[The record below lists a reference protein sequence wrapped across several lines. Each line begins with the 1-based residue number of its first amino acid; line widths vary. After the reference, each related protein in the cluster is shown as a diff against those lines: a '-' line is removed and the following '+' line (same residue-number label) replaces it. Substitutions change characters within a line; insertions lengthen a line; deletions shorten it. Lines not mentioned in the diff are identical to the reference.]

1 LRWKK
6 SLFLLTALAVSL
18 PFILWWIEK
27 PTKLEVVI
35 INKTAHDQSFQEHS
49 GITWLLNHLRYVKE
63 ENMKYQK
70 DLDYYGFFSD
80 SQNKTYT
87 IRDLPPSMENIDV
100 FYIGNLYGVYEDDLE
115 FIEETTSPLIYGG
128 LNEEEWQSI
137 LTRISS
143 QKRSTLIME
152 NNVFSTA
159 TADYVQEDVSEYLQL
174 DLSGWSGKF
183 FDELDP
189 LINEDIPQSLLL
201 LNEKV
206 FKTAWNYRGAGFVL
220 VNEQTEQLQVLLDEH
235 YLGDGINVK
244 FTEAGLEKF
253 KLNNEYIYTDWF
265 TIVTAKRPE
274 DVIAEFSWNL
284 TDLGIEE
291 LKRLNIPVEF
301 AAIIGQNRSSSQ
313 NYFFAG
319 NFSKNNK
326 VPNFY
331 QLKGLSKLKSVFN
344 WNLSAEEKFFWQL
357 YVPVLTTIL
366 GESLDEIDNT
376 DSSQVSVAT
385 EGTLAYTSRIH
396 DNSFEVFLN
405 GSWSKLQIK
414 GVNMGMGK
422 PGAFPGEAAISEAE
436 YFRWFQSIGEM
447 GANTI
452 RVYTLHPPSFYNALK
467 DYNEQHDDP
476 IYLLHGVW
484 IDEEPLEES
493 LDAFIPEITKEFQ
506 EEMKRIVDV
515 IHGNALIERR
525 PGHAYGFYQA
535 DVSSYVIGWILG
547 IEWYPFMVKETNEK
561 HVSIGDYDGKYVMT
575 NGALPFE
582 YWLAAQFDKIIDYE
596 IEQYQW
602 IRPMSFTNWVTTDL
616 LNHPAEPNEEEDMVS
631 VDPNVIKLKGPL
643 MATNQFASY
652 HVYPYYPD
660 FLNYE
665 EDYVNYIDHR
675 GEFNNY
681 AAYLK
686 DLHAAHTIPVL
697 IAEFGV
703 PASRGLTH
711 ENPFGWNQGFLNE
724 EEQGEIIVRLYE
736 DIVHERLLG
745 GLIFTWQD
753 EWFKRTWNTKDY
765 DNPERRP
772 YWSNAQTNE
781 QQFGLLSFDRH
792 KIKVDGEINDWET
805 VSPLFTKEL
814 GILRNLYMDHDE
826 RYLYFRLDISS
837 TNEDFFTKG
846 FPLILLDTVPNQGNS
861 KSEMIEQVTFENGI
875 DFIINLNGLNQSRV
889 LVDTYYDL
897 FSLQYR
903 KDLQLS
909 EDPPINNSGKFMP
922 IHYALNREMTIPSQN
937 KTYPFSYYE
946 TGKLRYGNGNP
957 HSSNYDSLADFYID
971 QNQEVL
977 EIRIP
982 WLLLN
987 YRDPSQRK
995 VISDIYVEK
1004 EREEEEEGEK
1014 TDGIFVSAL
1023 LVKPSDSEGLKVIDS
1038 FPSFKLYS
1046 WEEWDL
1052 PAYEERLKSSYEIVK
1067 KAFSK

>member
-1 LRWKK
+1 MKWKI
-6 SLFLLTALAVSL
+6 SLFLLVVLAVSL
-18 PFILWWIEK
+18 PIVLWFTEK
-27 PTKLEVVI
+27 PTKLEVLI
-35 INKTAHDQSFQEHS
+35 FNKTVHDQTFQEHS
-49 GITWLLNHLRYVKE
+49 GVTWILNHHRYEKKG
-63 ENMKYQK
+63 NMKYQK

-80 SQNKTYT
+80 TENKTYT
-87 IRDLPPSMENIDV
+87 IRELPPSMENTDV

-115 FIEETTSPLIYGG
+115 FIEKSTNNISPLIYGG

-137 LTRISS
+137 LERISS

-152 NNVFSTA
+152 NNALSIA
-159 TADYVQEDVSEYLQL
+159 TADHVQKNVSDYLQL
-174 DLSGWSGKF
+174 DLSGWSGKYF
-183 FDELDP
+183 EELDP
-189 LINEDIPQSLLL
+189 LINEDIPQSLLQ
-201 LNEKV
+201 LNEQV
-206 FKTAWNYRGAGFVL
+206 FETAWNYQGSGFVL
-220 VNEQTEQLQVLLDEH
+220 VNEQTEQLLVLVDEH
-235 YLGDGINVK
+235 FLGDGINVQ
-244 FTEAGLEKF
+244 FTKAGLEKF
-253 KLNNEYIYTDWF
+253 KLKSEYNYTDWF

-274 DVIAEFSWNL
+274 DVLAKFSWNL
-284 TDLGIEE
+284 TDLGISE

-301 AAIIGQNRSSSQ
+301 AAIIGQSRSSSQ

-319 NFSKNNK
+319 NFSKNSN

-331 QLKGLSKLKSVFN
+331 QFKGLSKLKSVFN
-344 WNLSAEEKFFWQL
+344 WTHSAEEKFFWQL

-366 GESLDEIDNT
+366 AESLDEKDNV
-376 DSSQVSVAT
+376 DSSQVSVAN
-385 EGTLAYTSRIH
+385 EGSLAYTSRIH
-396 DNSFEVFLN
+396 ENSFEVFLN
-405 GSWSKLQIK
+405 GSWNKLQIK

-422 PGAFPGEAAISEAE
+422 PGAFPGEAAISEDE

-467 DYNEQHDDP
+467 EYNEQHDEP
-476 IYLLHGVW
+476 MYLLHGVW
-484 IDEEPLEES
+484 IDEEPLEET
-493 LDAFIPEITKEFQ
+493 LDAFKPEITKEFQ
-506 EEMKRIVDV
+506 EEMQRIVDV

-525 PGHAYGFYQA
+525 PGHAYGIYQA
-535 DVSSYVIGWILG
+535 DVSPYVIGWILG

-561 HVSIGDYDGKYVMT
+561 HVTIGDYDGKFVMT
-575 NGALPFE
+575 KGALPFE
-582 YWLAAQFDKIIDYE
+582 HWLAVQFDEIINYE
-596 IEQYQW
+596 IEHYQW

-675 GEFNNY
+675 GELNNY

-686 DLHAAHTIPVL
+686 ELHEAHTIPIL

-724 EEQGEIIVRLYE
+724 DEQGEIIVRLYE
-736 DIVHERLLG
+736 DIVHEKLLG

-753 EWFKRTWNTKDY
+753 EWFKRTWNTMEY

-792 KIKVDGEINDWET
+792 KIKVDGEKNDWEF
-805 VSPLFTKEL
+805 VSPLFTKDL
-814 GILRNLYMDHDE
+814 GIMRNLFMDHDE
-826 RYLYFRLDISS
+826 RYLYFRLDINS

-846 FPLILLDTVPNQGNS
+846 FPLILLDTVPNQGNYRP
-861 KSEMIEQVTFENGI
+861 EMIEGGTFENGI
-875 DFIINLNGLNQSRV
+875 DFIINLNGLTESRV
-889 LVDTYYDL
+889 LVDSYYDL
-897 FSLQYR
+897 FSLQFR

-909 EDPPINNSGKFMP
+909 EDPVKDSGKFVP

-957 HSSNYDSLADFYID
+957 SSTNYDSLADYYID
-971 QNQEVL
+971 QNQEIL

-987 YRDPSQRK
+987 FRDPSQRE
-995 VISDIYVEK
+995 VISDIFGKEK
-1004 EREEEEEGEK
+1004 GEK

-1023 LVKPSDSEGLKVIDS
+1023 FVEPSDAQSLKVIDS
-1038 FPSFKLYS
+1038 FPAFKLYS